1 MAPLQKL
8 KAVREG
14 NGLVIWITGLAG
26 SGKTTI
32 GWALCG
38 RVLEKNKALVYL
50 DGDGLRDVL
59 GHFGYDKSS
68 RIDMAI
74 RRANLARYLSSQGI
88 MVVVTTISM
97 FSEVYEKN
105 SLLFPHF
112 MQVYVRVSMQELI
125 ARDQKGL
132 YSGALSG
139 RVSQVVGMDIDYDE
153 PVLGAGD
160 ILIDNENLDGLDSK
174 VGSILARID
183 Y

>member
-1 MAPLQKL
+1 M
-8 KAVREG
+8 
-14 NGLVIWITGLAG
+14 
-26 SGKTTI
+26 
-32 GWALCG
+32 
-38 RVLEKNKALVYL
+38 
-50 DGDGLRDVL
+50 RDVL
-59 GHFGYDKSS
+59 GHFGYDRLG

-105 SLLFPHF
+105 NLLFSNF

-139 RVSQVVGMDIDYDE
+139 RVSQVVGVDISYDE
-153 PVLGAGD
+153 PVLGVDD
-160 ILIDNENLDGLDSK
+160 IIIDNETLDGLDSK
-174 VGSILARID
+174 VESILARID